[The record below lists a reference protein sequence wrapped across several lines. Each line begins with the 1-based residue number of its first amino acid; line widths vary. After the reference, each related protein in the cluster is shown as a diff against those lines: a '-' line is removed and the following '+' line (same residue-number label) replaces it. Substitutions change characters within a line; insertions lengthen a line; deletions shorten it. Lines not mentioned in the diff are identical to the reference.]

1 MVSIDIKVDDHGLAS
16 AFAKKA
22 GETSAQFQK
31 FSRDIVDIA
40 HRWVQ
45 SEAPRKTGRLK
56 ASVQKQY
63 SGNGGIVFV
72 SKAMCNYCDFVIDGT
87 RPHDI
92 IPKNKR
98 ALNVPGWGVFK
109 KVHHPGTKS
118 NPFVDKA
125 VTAMDGEIER
135 RIALFEKWLEDV

>member
-1 MVSIDIKVDDHGLAS
+1 MVSINIKVDDHGLAS

-22 GETSAQFQK
+22 GETNAQFNK
-31 FSRDIVDIA
+31 FSRDLVDIA

-45 SEAPRKTGRLK
+45 NEAPRKTGKLK
-56 ASVQKQY
+56 ASVQKGY
-63 SGNGGIVFV
+63 TGNGGYVFV
-72 SKAMCNYCDFVIDGT
+72 SKALCKYADYVIDGT

-92 IPKNKR
+92 TPKSKR
-98 ALNVPGWGVFK
+98 ALNVPGYGVFK

-125 VTAMDGEIER
+125 VTAMDGDIER
-135 RIALFEKWLEDV
+135 RIAIFEQWLGDV